1 MMLGFYDFLMTT
13 KINLLSIFA
22 ITTILLTS
30 TIVPNFVAYA
40 DDDHEKK
47 NKVKIT
53 ELQKKM
59 SERSKDSNKDQSRM

>member
-1 MMLGFYDFLMTT
+1 MLGFYDFLMTT

-30 TIVPNFVAYA
+30 TIVPNFVVYA

-47 NKVKIT
+47 IK
-53 ELQKKM
+53 
-59 SERSKDSNKDQSRM
+59 